1 MRCRFW
7 LFSLVLIGFCSS
19 GCQRGVIPTAWQR
32 SLLTSQRDSISAPE
46 TALRQARF
54 LLQIG
59 RVDQAL
65 QTLLA
70 CHEQEPGNPRILNQI
85 GVCYDQLGDH
95 RRAQEI
101 FLEILAL
108 APDNLAA
115 RNNLGY
121 SYLLAGDYGR
131 AQEEFQQVLQQ
142 EPGNERARNNL
153 GLTLVKQGKFDRAL
167 ELWAASRGLTKAQ
180 ELLQQV
186 AGQLQLPLPSPPV
199 VQQAKTRPPIRD
211 LPVAARSKNV
221 SQQEEKDEAEET
233 AMAQG
238 VGNRG
243 KSSPKSPC
251 RQLARL
257 KMHQPLREKLLKQEM
272 ARPAADVTRSDFLVL

>member
-7 LFSLVLIGFCSS
+7 FFSLVLMVFCSS
-19 GCQRGVIPTAWQR
+19 GCQRGVIPTTWQR
-32 SLLTSQRDSISAPE
+32 SLLTGHRESCSAPE

-70 CHEQEPGNPRILNQI
+70 CHEQEPGNLKILNQI
-85 GVCYDQLGDH
+85 GVCYDLLGDH
-95 RRAQEI
+95 RRAQAI
-101 FLEILAL
+101 FQEILTV
-108 APDNLAA
+108 APDHLAA

-131 AQEEFQQVLQQ
+131 AEEEFQQVLQQ
-142 EPGNERARNNL
+142 EPGNERAQNNL

-167 ELWAASRGLTKAQ
+167 ELWAASRGPTKAK

-186 AGQLQLPLPSPPV
+186 ASQLQLPLPPPLAI
-199 VQQAKTRPPIRD
+199 QQARPPTPTPEKV
-211 LPVAARSKNV
+211 PVALRPQNASL
-221 SQQEEKDEAEET
+221 EEEDEAPQT
-233 AMAQG
+233 AMALG
-238 VGNRG
+238 AGSRS
-243 KSSPKSPC
+243 KSNLKPPF
-251 RQLARL
+251 RILA
-257 KMHQPLREKLLKQEM
+257 KMWTQRTLQEKLLKQEM
-272 ARPAADVTRSDFLVL
+272 VRPLEDVNRSNFLVL